1 MSGAAW
7 VILGEAN
14 HTARIISFLDN
25 LPEGN
30 VAIVAGDGEDAG
42 RIQLEVGDLNAAG
55 IKRREIFVD
64 ASDCSTEDSLQAKGK
79 EALEEAKY
87 TSIEMEL
94 IRQDMYGRDFQLGD
108 IISADMGSYGAY
120 ALRISEVVTTYSSSK
135 KQIRV
140 VVGAE
145 LKDVLRVLRDA
156 TKNPSQRK

>member
-30 VAIVAGDGEDAG
+30 VAIVAGEGEDAG

-79 EALEEAKY
+79 
-87 TSIEMEL
+87 TSFLSLPSHPHPIC
-94 IRQDMYGRDFQLGD
+94 GRK
-108 IISADMGSYGAY
+108 
-120 ALRISEVVTTYSSSK
+120 RRRE
-135 KQIRV
+135 
-140 VVGAE
+140 
-145 LKDVLRVLRDA
+145 
-156 TKNPSQRK
+156 RKRRRKGREWSDLL